1 MKQLKNVL
9 KLLTGFMVLV
19 AFFGLTACSEQ
30 QQAPQAEVKKEE
42 KQVIVWKL
50 AQTWGSGFPIFGDAV
65 IKMADMVKAM
75 SNGEMEIRIDSANK
89 HKAAFGILDM
99 VNAGQ
104 YEMGHSAS
112 YYWKGKDP
120 STMYFTTMPFG
131 MIAPEQYAWFY
142 YGGGMELMKKVYDK
156 HGVYAFPGGN
166 TSNQMGGW
174 FRKEI
179 KTLDDFNGLKMRI
192 PGFAGEVLSKLG
204 VVVTNI
210 PPGELYTALDRGT
223 IDALEWVGP
232 SLDLNM
238 GFQKIAPYY
247 YTGWHEPAT
256 ELQYLV
262 NKGKFD
268 ALPKHLQEILTIAME
283 FSAYDMYARSYHE
296 SAVNWASIEKE
307 YPEVKIRTFSPQI
320 IAAMKK
326 ANAELLAE
334 ASASDPVFKEI
345 FDSQTAYMKMARK
358 WTEISDYAY
367 LKDNLEESEPGSRHK
382 PGARLLQAKGPYALE
397 TGKNI

>member
-1 MKQLKNVL
+1 MKQLKNFV
-9 KLLTGFMVLV
+9 KLFTAVVVLV
-19 AFFGLTACSEQ
+19 AIGGLTACGEK
-30 QQAPQAEVKKEE
+30 QQAAQPQAQQPQQAEKE
-42 KQVIVWKL
+42 VIVWKL

-65 IKMADMVKAM
+65 IKMADMVKKM
-75 SNGEMEIRIDSANK
+75 SGGEMVIRIDSANK

-112 YYWKGKDP
+112 YYWKGKDA
-120 STMYFTTMPFG
+120 STMMFTTMPFG

-142 YGGGMELMKKVYDK
+142 YGGGMELMQKVYDK
-156 HGVYAFPGGN
+156 HGVYSFPGGN
-166 TSNQMGGW
+166 TGNQMGGW

-179 KTLDDFNGLKMRI
+179 NTLDDLKGLKMRV
-192 PGFAGEVLSKLG
+192 PGFAGEVLSNLG

-210 PPGELYTALDRGT
+210 APGELYTAIDRGT

-256 ELQYLV
+256 ELQFMV
-262 NKGKFD
+262 NQDKFD
-268 ALPKHLQEILTIAME
+268 GLPAHLQEILKVAMK
-283 FSAYDMYARSYHE
+283 FAAYDMYARSYHE
-296 SAVNWASIEKE
+296 SAVNWAAIEKE
-307 YPEVKIRTFSPQI
+307 YPEVKIRTLSPEI
-320 IAAMKK
+320 ISAMKQVNQQLVVEAA
-326 ANAELLAE
+326 AN
-334 ASASDPVFKEI
+334 DPVFKEVL
-345 FDSQTAYMKMARK
+345 DSQTAYMKMARK

-367 LKDNLEESEPGSRHK
+367 LKDNIE
-382 PGARLLQAKGPYALE
+382 
-397 TGKNI
+397 

>member
-1 MKQLKNVL
+1 MKLLKNL
-9 KLLTGFMVLV
+9 MKPLTGLVILAALVGLV
-19 AFFGLTACSEQ
+19 ACEQ
-30 QQAPQAEVKKEE
+30 QQQAAAPVAQEPEKEI
-42 KQVIVWKL
+42 IVWKL
-50 AQTWGSGFPIFGDAV
+50 AQTWGTGFPIFGDAV
-65 IKMADMVKAM
+65 IKMADLVKEM
-75 SNGEMEIRIDSANK
+75 SGGEMEIRIDSANK

-120 STMYFTTMPFG
+120 SMMYFTTMPFG

-142 YGGGMELMKKVYDK
+142 YGGGMDLMRRVYAD
-156 HGVYAFPGGN
+156 HGVYSFPGGN
-166 TSNQMGGW
+166 TGNQMGGW

-179 KTLDDFNGLKMRI
+179 NTLDDLQGLKMRI

-210 PPGELYTALDRGT
+210 APGELYTALDRGT

-256 ELQYLV
+256 ELQFMV
-262 NKGKFD
+262 NKDKFD
-268 ALPKHLQEILTIAME
+268 ALPPHLQKILTTAMQYA
-283 FSAYDMYARSYHE
+283 AYDMYARSYHE
-296 SAVNWASIEKE
+296 SAVNWASIEEE
-307 YPEVKIRTFSPQI
+307 YPEVKIRTFSPEI
-320 IAAMKK
+320 IAAMKQ
-326 ANAELLAE
+326 ANAELLSEHA
-334 ASASDPVFKEI
+334 ASDPVFKEI
-345 FDSQTAYMKMARK
+345 LDSQTAYLIMARK

-367 LKDNLEESEPGSRHK
+367 LKDNLE
-382 PGARLLQAKGPYALE
+382 
-397 TGKNI
+397 

>member
-1 MKQLKNVL
+1 MKQPKHFI
-9 KLLTGFMVLV
+9 KLLTGILLFV
-19 AFFGLTACSEQ
+19 AMLGLSACGEK
-30 QQAPQAEVKKEE
+30 QQASQQTAKSEAPKAEKKT
-42 KQVIVWKL
+42 IVWKL
-50 AQTWGSGFPIFGDAV
+50 AQTWGTGFPIFGDAV
-65 IKMADMVKAM
+65 IKMADMVKTM
-75 SNGEMEIRIDSANK
+75 SNGELEIRIDSANK

-99 VNAGQ
+99 VKAGQ

-112 YYWKGKDP
+112 YYWKGKDAN
-120 STMYFTTMPFG
+120 TMFFTTMPFG

-156 HGVYAFPGGN
+156 HGVYSFPGGN
-166 TSNQMGGW
+166 TGNQMGGW

-179 KTLDDFNGLKMRI
+179 NTLDDLNGLKMRV

-210 PPGELYTALDRGT
+210 APGELYTALDRGT

-256 ELQYLV
+256 ELQFMV
-262 NKGKFD
+262 NQEKFD
-268 ALPKHLQEILTIAME
+268 ALPDHLQEILTIAMQYA
-283 FSAYDMYARSYHE
+283 AYDMYARSYHE

-307 YPEVKIRTFSPQI
+307 YPEVKIRTFSPEI
-320 IAAMKK
+320 IAAMKQS
-326 ANAELLAE
+326 NEELLA
-334 ASASDPVFKEI
+334 ASAASDPVFKEI
-345 FDSQTAYMKMARK
+345 LDSQNAYKKMARK

-367 LKDNLEESEPGSRHK
+367 LKDNIE
-382 PGARLLQAKGPYALE
+382 
-397 TGKNI
+397 

>member
-1 MKQLKNVL
+1 MKQLKQP
-9 KLLTGFMVLV
+9 KLLLINIMLMGALLS
-19 AFFGLTACSEQ
+19 LTACGEKK
-30 QQAPQAEVKKEE
+30 QAKEPGAAKAE
-42 KQVIVWKL
+42 KQTIVWKL
-50 AQTWGSGFPIFGDAV
+50 AQTWGTGFPIFGDAV
-65 IKMADMVKAM
+65 IKMADMVKIM
-75 SNGEMEIRIDSANK
+75 SDGELEIRIDSSNK

-99 VNAGQ
+99 VKAGQ

-112 YYWKGKDP
+112 YYWKGKDAN
-120 STMYFTTMPFG
+120 TMLFTTMPFG

-156 HGVYAFPGGN
+156 HGVYSFPGGN
-166 TSNQMGGW
+166 TGNQMGGW

-179 KTLDDFNGLKMRI
+179 NTLDDFNGLKMRV

-210 PPGELYTALDRGT
+210 APGELYTALDRGT

-256 ELQYLV
+256 ELQFMV
-262 NKGKFD
+262 NKSKFD
-268 ALPKHLQEILTIAME
+268 ALPKHLQQILTIAMQYA
-283 FSAYDMYARSYHE
+283 AYDMYARSYHE
-296 SAVNWASIEKE
+296 SAVNWASIEQE
-307 YPEVKIRTFSPQI
+307 YPDVKIRTFSAEI
-320 IAAMKK
+320 ISAMKQ
-326 ANAELLAE
+326 ANDELLA
-334 ASASDPVFKEI
+334 ASAASDDDFREI
-345 FDSQTAYMKMARK
+345 LESQNAYMKMARK

-367 LKDNLEESEPGSRHK
+367 LKDNLE
-382 PGARLLQAKGPYALE
+382 
-397 TGKNI
+397 

>member
-1 MKQLKNVL
+1 MKQLKHSM
-9 KLLTGFMVLV
+9 KLLTGL
-19 AFFGLTACSEQ
+19 LTLIALMSLSACGEKQ
-30 QQAPQAEVKKEE
+30 QAATPQAPQAQQAQQVEKET
-42 KQVIVWKL
+42 IVWKL
-50 AQTWGSGFPIFGDAV
+50 AQTWGTGFPIFGDAV
-65 IKMADMVKAM
+65 LTMAELVKVM
-75 SNGEMEIRIDSANK
+75 SNGELEIRVDSANK

-112 YYWKGKDP
+112 YYWKGKDAN
-120 STMYFTTMPFG
+120 TMFFTTMPFG

-142 YGGGMELMKKVYDK
+142 YGGGMELMKNVYDK

-166 TSNQMGGW
+166 TGNQMGGW

-179 KTLDDFNGLKMRI
+179 NTLDDLKGLKMRV

-210 PPGELYTALDRGT
+210 APGELYTALDRGT

-232 SLDLNM
+232 SLDLSM

-256 ELQYLV
+256 ELQFLV
-262 NKGKFD
+262 NQAKFD
-268 ALPKHLQEILTIAME
+268 ALPEHLQEILTIAMQYA
-283 FSAYDMYARSYHE
+283 AYDMYARSYHE

-307 YPEVKIRTFSPQI
+307 YPEVQIRTFSPEI
-320 IAAMKK
+320 IGAMKQ
-326 ANAELLAE
+326 ANEELLTE
-334 ASASDPVFKEI
+334 SAANDPTFKEI
-345 FDSQTAYMKMARK
+345 LDSQKAYMKMSRK

-367 LKDNLEESEPGSRHK
+367 LKDNIE
-382 PGARLLQAKGPYALE
+382 
-397 TGKNI
+397 

>member
-1 MKQLKNVL
+1 MKQFKQFLKT
-9 KLLTGFMVLV
+9 LTGLMMIIAV
-19 AFFGLTACSEQ
+19 AGLLACGQKPEATPAA
-30 QQAPQAEVKKEE
+30 QAAPEPAPAPEKET
-42 KQVIVWKL
+42 IVWRL
-50 AQTWGSGFPIFGDAV
+50 AQTWGTGFPIFGDAV
-65 IKMADMVKAM
+65 IKMADLVKEM

-120 STMYFTTMPFG
+120 STMTFTTMPFG
-131 MIAPEQYAWFY
+131 MVAPEQYAWFY

-156 HGVYAFPGGN
+156 HGVYSFPGGN
-166 TSNQMGGW
+166 TGNQMGGW

-179 KTLDDFNGLKMRI
+179 NTLDDFKGLKMRI

-210 PPGELYTALDRGT
+210 APGELYTALDRGT

-256 ELQYLV
+256 ELQFLV
-262 NKGKFD
+262 NKDKFD
-268 ALPKHLQEILTIAME
+268 ALSPRLQSILTVAMQYA
-283 FSAYDMYARSYHE
+283 AYDMYARSYHE
-296 SAVNWASIEKE
+296 SAVNWASIEQD
-307 YPEVKIRTFSPQI
+307 YPEVKIRTFSPEI
-320 IAAMKK
+320 ISAMKQ
-326 ANAELLAE
+326 ANDELLAE
-334 ASASDPVFKEI
+334 SAANDPVFKEI
-345 FDSQTAYMKMARK
+345 LDSQAAYLKMARK
-358 WTEISDYAY
+358 WTFISDYAY
-367 LKDNLEESEPGSRHK
+367 LKDNFE
-382 PGARLLQAKGPYALE
+382 
-397 TGKNI
+397 

>member
-1 MKQLKNVL
+1 MKQLKNFV
-9 KLLTGFMVLV
+9 KLFTAVVVLV
-19 AFFGLTACSEQ
+19 AIGGLTACGEK
-30 QQAPQAEVKKEE
+30 QQAAQPQAQQPQQAEKE
-42 KQVIVWKL
+42 VIVWKL

-65 IKMADMVKAM
+65 IKMADMVEKM
-75 SNGEMEIRIDSANK
+75 SGGEMVIRIDSANK

-112 YYWKGKDP
+112 YYWKGKDA
-120 STMYFTTMPFG
+120 STMMFTTMPFG

-142 YGGGMELMKKVYDK
+142 YGGGMELMQKVYDK
-156 HGVYAFPGGN
+156 HGVYSFPGGN
-166 TSNQMGGW
+166 TGNQMGGW

-179 KTLDDFNGLKMRI
+179 NTLDDLKGLKMRV
-192 PGFAGEVLSKLG
+192 PGFAGEVLSNLG

-210 PPGELYTALDRGT
+210 APGELYTALDRGT

-256 ELQYLV
+256 ELQFMV
-262 NKGKFD
+262 NQDKFD
-268 ALPKHLQEILTIAME
+268 GLPAHLQEILKVAMK
-283 FSAYDMYARSYHE
+283 FAAYDMYARSYHE
-296 SAVNWASIEKE
+296 SAVNWAAIEKE
-307 YPEVKIRTFSPQI
+307 YPEVKIRTLSPEI
-320 IAAMKK
+320 ISAMKQVNQQLVVEAA
-326 ANAELLAE
+326 AN
-334 ASASDPVFKEI
+334 DPVFKEI
-345 FDSQTAYMKMARK
+345 LDSQTAYMKMARK

-367 LKDNLEESEPGSRHK
+367 LKDNIE
-382 PGARLLQAKGPYALE
+382 
-397 TGKNI
+397 